1 MSRNFWFLTCSG
13 SSLVAGIDRVWICGA
28 VTKSLNE
35 ERERPLLK
43 LKSELTPE
51 NFVALPFV
59 HGLLRGWSTMSLK
72 FELRFGEKTLRRN
85 ASRSSKLWISARNCN
100 FGTYWEKVFRS
111 GIWQSDLFWKL
122 IVLVAKIRFEKRIDI
137 SEMTILEEELVPSI
151 TNF

>member
-28 VTKSLNE
+28 VTKSLDE

-43 LKSELTPE
+43 LKSELTPK

-111 GIWQSDLFWKL
+111 GIWQSRFVLKINRSCRENPFW
-122 IVLVAKIRFEKRIDI
+122 EKNWYFRNDD
-137 SEMTILEEELVPSI
+137 SWGRARSI
-151 TNF
+151 NN